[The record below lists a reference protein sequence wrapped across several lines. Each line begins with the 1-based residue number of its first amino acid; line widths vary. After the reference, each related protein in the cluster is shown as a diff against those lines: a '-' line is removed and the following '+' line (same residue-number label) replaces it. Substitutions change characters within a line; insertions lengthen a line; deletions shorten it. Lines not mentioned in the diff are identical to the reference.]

1 MKPKTIVIVSGLL
14 LMVGAALPWATVT
27 SDFLGI
33 SRSITGLEG
42 DGILSALGGLL
53 LFLVGIFGKGKPGK
67 SFSIFGAIVAIL
79 CGLLLVSKLFTIAT
93 LSTTDGITPS
103 LGFGLS
109 CLSPLGAL
117 FGLIG
122 SVMKTPAESSST
134 LTTLTT
140 PIPPIRSNAHC

>member
-1 MKPKTIVIVSGLL
+1 MKPKTLITVGGFL
-14 LMVGAALPWATVT
+14 LMVGAAMPWATIE
-27 SDFLGI
+27 FLGI
-33 SRSITGLEG
+33 SRRFTGLEG
-42 DGILSALGGLL
+42 DGVLSALGGLL
-53 LFLVGIFGKGKPGK
+53 LFLIGIFGKGKPGK

-122 SVMKTPAESSST
+122 SAMKLPAVPAPAAATPAAPTSG
-134 LTTLTT
+134 
-140 PIPPIRSNAHC
+140 